1 MAISKDELMNLLT
14 PHFED
19 AIIELQDLV
28 GDSDH
33 YKISIFWPG
42 FKGMTQ
48 INRHKKVYQAL
59 GDIAGTK
66 LHALSIETKEQ
77 KDI

>member
-1 MAISKDELMNLLT
+1 MAISKDQLMNLLT
-14 PHFED
+14 PYFKG

-33 YKISIFWPG
+33 YKISIFWDG
-42 FKGMTQ
+42 FKGMTRIAQ
-48 INRHKKVYQAL
+48 HRKVYQAL
-59 GDIAGTK
+59 GDIAGTS

-77 KDI
+77 KGV

>member
-1 MAISKDELMNLLT
+1 MAISKNELMDLLS
-14 PHFED
+14 PHFEG
-19 AIIELQDLV
+19 AEIELQDLV

-33 YKISIFWPG
+33 YKISIFWEG
-42 FKGMTQ
+42 FKGMSKISQ
-48 INRHKKVYQAL
+48 HREVYKAL

-66 LHALSIETKEQ
+66 LHALSIETKEH